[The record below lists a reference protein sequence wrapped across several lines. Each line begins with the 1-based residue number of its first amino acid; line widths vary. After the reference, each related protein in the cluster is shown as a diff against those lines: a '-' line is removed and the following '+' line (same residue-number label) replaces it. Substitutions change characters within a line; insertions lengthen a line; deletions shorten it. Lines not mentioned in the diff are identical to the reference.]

1 MGVALSSQATD
12 WREEL
17 LQLPRLGCHG
27 SKGFPPRPTA
37 PDPHGGDLFPLLV
50 RSRQGEP
57 DALPDLLYGLQ
68 GCLRAQI
75 SRRLRGGWT
84 EAWIDDVV
92 QESLLDAV
100 RGLRGCRALSEAE
113 FRAWARTIARRQVA
127 SRMRREAPRLESA
140 VPLSTLAG
148 VADTGP
154 PDPSPG
160 LRSLLAALAD
170 AVDDLSPSQS
180 YLLWARLQTD
190 ATWGGAVSRPQNG
203 PELSVR
209 QGPGCPP
216 AAPDAG
222 RRPATTTK

>member
-1 MGVALSSQATD
+1 
-12 WREEL
+12 
-17 LQLPRLGCHG
+17 
-27 SKGFPPRPTA
+27 
-37 PDPHGGDLFPLLV
+37 
-50 RSRQGEP
+50 
-57 DALPDLLYGLQ
+57 
-68 GCLRAQI
+68 
-75 SRRLRGGWT
+75 
-84 EAWIDDVV
+84 VV

-100 RGLRGCRALSEAE
+100 RGLRGCRAHSEAE

-127 SRMRREAPRLESA
+127 SLMRREAPRLESA